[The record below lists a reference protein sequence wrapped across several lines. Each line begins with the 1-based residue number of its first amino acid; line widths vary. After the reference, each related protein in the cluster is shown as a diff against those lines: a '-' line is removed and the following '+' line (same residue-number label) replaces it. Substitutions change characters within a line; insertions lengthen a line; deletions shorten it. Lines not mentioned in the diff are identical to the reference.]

1 MAAFYGLRRSGVM
14 GLRWSAIDFEGN
26 TLTVDHTVVQYRS
39 DGKNRMKNKSSCRT
53 MPPVPQYR
61 ELLLRMQERKATC
74 KEFCGNCYT
83 ESEYIYVNEL
93 GIPYKPNFVS
103 DHFKRVLKQHG
114 LRPIRFHDSRYTCA
128 SLLLK
133 NGVAVKDIQDWLGHC
148 SYATTANIYAH
159 LDTDSKKQPATKMNQ
174 TVSIT
179 PGISAAIQA
188 GGENSGREPGFKK
201 KILRFSIHEKPEYFQ
216 LVPVVGLEPTR
227 CRHQRILSPSRLPI
241 PSHWPVDT
249 GLLYR
254 RLERNS
260 SPFSHALTPYR
271 SARRTIRR
279 AQRLWVLYSFIR
291 PPSSLAETRLQLPV
305 SQFRI
310 ARASA

>member
-1 MAAFYGLRRSGVM
+1 M

-61 ELLLRMQERKATC
+61 ELLLRMQERKAAC

-114 LRPIRFHDSRYTCA
+114 LRPIRFHDFRYTCA

-133 NGVAVKDIQDWLGHC
+133 NGVAVKDIQDWLGLS

-216 LVPVVGLEPTR
+216 LSCVDKKDAALKAL
-227 CRHQRILSPSRLPI
+227 QRNGFRPSC
-241 PSHWPVDT
+241 
-249 GLLYR
+249 
-254 RLERNS
+254 
-260 SPFSHALTPYR
+260 F
-271 SARRTIRR
+271 
-279 AQRLWVLYSFIR
+279 F
-291 PPSSLAETRLQLPV
+291 SSLFLKNTLGNANPLPCQCRIIFRLFCIVQ
-305 SQFRI
+305 I
-310 ARASA
+310 ALIL

>member
-1 MAAFYGLRRSGVM
+1 MSTSWVSHISLI
-14 GLRWSAIDFEGN
+14 L
-26 TLTVDHTVVQYRS
+26 
-39 DGKNRMKNKSSCRT
+39 C
-53 MPPVPQYR
+53 PP
-61 ELLLRMQERKATC
+61 
-74 KEFCGNCYT
+74 
-83 ESEYIYVNEL
+83 
-93 GIPYKPNFVS
+93 
-103 DHFKRVLKQHG
+103 FKRVLKQHG

-133 NGVAVKDIQDWLGHC
+133 NGVAVKDIQDWLGLS

-179 PGISAAIQA
+179 LHLSRDSSRRR
-188 GGENSGREPGFKK
+188 ELGREPGFKK

-254 RLERNS
+254 RFGAKIQVL
-260 SPFSHALTPYR
+260 FLTP
-271 SARRTIRR
+271 
-279 AQRLWVLYSFIR
+279 
-291 PPSSLAETRLQLPV
+291 
-305 SQFRI
+305 
-310 ARASA
+310 

>member
-114 LRPIRFHDSRYTCA
+114 LRPIRFHDFRYTCA

-133 NGVAVKDIQDWLGHC
+133 NGVAVKDIQDWLGHS

-179 PGISAAIQA
+179 PGISAAI
-188 GGENSGREPGFKK
+188 
-201 KILRFSIHEKPEYFQ
+201 
-216 LVPVVGLEPTR
+216 
-227 CRHQRILSPSRLPI
+227 
-241 PSHWPVDT
+241 
-249 GLLYR
+249 
-254 RLERNS
+254 
-260 SPFSHALTPYR
+260 
-271 SARRTIRR
+271 
-279 AQRLWVLYSFIR
+279 
-291 PPSSLAETRLQLPV
+291 
-305 SQFRI
+305 
-310 ARASA
+310 

>member
-1 MAAFYGLRRSGVM
+1 MAAFYGLRRSGIM

-61 ELLLRMQERKATC
+61 ELLLRMQERKAAC

-114 LRPIRFHDSRYTCA
+114 LRPIRFHDFRYTCA

-133 NGVAVKDIQDWLGHC
+133 NGVAVKDIQDWLGLS

-188 GGENSGREPGFKK
+188 GGENSRREPGFKK

-216 LVPVVGLEPTR
+216 LSCVDKKDAALKAL
-227 CRHQRILSPSRLPI
+227 QRN
-241 PSHWPVDT
+241 
-249 GLLYR
+249 G
-254 RLERNS
+254 
-260 SPFSHALTPYR
+260 F
-271 SARRTIRR
+271 
-279 AQRLWVLYSFIR
+279 R
-291 PPSSLAETRLQLPV
+291 PPCFFSSLFLKNTLGNANPLPCQCRIIFRLFCIVQ
-305 SQFRI
+305 I
-310 ARASA
+310 ALIL

>member
-1 MAAFYGLRRSGVM
+1 MAAFYGLRRSGIM

-61 ELLLRMQERKATC
+61 ELLLRMQERKAAC

-133 NGVAVKDIQDWLGHC
+133 NGVAVKDIQDWLGHS

-174 TVSIT
+174 AVSIN

-188 GGENSGREPGFKK
+188 GGENSRREPGFKK
-201 KILRFSIHEKPEYFQ
+201 KYSGFQFMKNLSIFNWCQWWDSNPHGVATNGF
-216 LVPVVGLEPTR
+216 
-227 CRHQRILSPSRLPI
+227 
-241 PSHWPVDT
+241 
-249 GLLYR
+249 
-254 RLERNS
+254 
-260 SPFSHALTPYR
+260 
-271 SARRTIRR
+271 
-279 AQRLWVLYSFIR
+279 
-291 PPSSLAETRLQLPV
+291 
-305 SQFRI
+305 
-310 ARASA
+310 